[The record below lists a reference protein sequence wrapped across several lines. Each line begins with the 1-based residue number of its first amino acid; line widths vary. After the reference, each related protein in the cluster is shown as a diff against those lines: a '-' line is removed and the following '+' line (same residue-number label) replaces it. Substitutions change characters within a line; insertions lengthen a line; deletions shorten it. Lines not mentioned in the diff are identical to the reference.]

1 MIRTLIAISAFAA
14 FAGAANASE
23 YHEYHI
29 SVVGK
34 DLATIRTEVDH
45 ATRLACSDV
54 SASDYAPC
62 LTETYRDAMEQLAK
76 LKLAKQ

>member
-14 FAGAANASE
+14 VAGAANAAD
-23 YHEYHI
+23 YHI

-34 DLATIRTEVDH
+34 DAATIRSEVDH

-54 SASDYAPC
+54 SAPDYAPC
-62 LTETYRDAMEQLAK
+62 LTETYRDAMDQWAK
-76 LKLAKQ
+76 IKAAK